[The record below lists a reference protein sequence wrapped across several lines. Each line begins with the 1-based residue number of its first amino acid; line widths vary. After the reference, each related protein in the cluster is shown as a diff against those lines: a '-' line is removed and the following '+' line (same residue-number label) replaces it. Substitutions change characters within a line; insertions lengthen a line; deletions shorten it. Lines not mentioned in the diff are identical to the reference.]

1 MSAPDIN
8 ALTFEWATV
17 IAGWT
22 VFGVPIVQTVLKIAL
37 ALAESAYD
45 LNQLCLGK
53 SVPLYKSSTTWAM
66 SPQGM
71 IGIAKDAAAELIE
84 NAAKEAGAYLNDSIT
99 NIFDKI
105 ENTANN
111 KISEIGDDV
120 KNI

>member
-1 MSAPDIN
+1 MGDVA
-8 ALTFEWATV
+8 
-17 IAGWT
+17 AGN
-22 VFGVPIVQTVLKIAL
+22 
-37 ALAESAYD
+37 D
-45 LNQLCLGK
+45 RHC
-53 SVPLYKSSTTWAM
+53 
-66 SPQGM
+66 
-71 IGIAKDAAAELIE
+71 KDAAAELIE